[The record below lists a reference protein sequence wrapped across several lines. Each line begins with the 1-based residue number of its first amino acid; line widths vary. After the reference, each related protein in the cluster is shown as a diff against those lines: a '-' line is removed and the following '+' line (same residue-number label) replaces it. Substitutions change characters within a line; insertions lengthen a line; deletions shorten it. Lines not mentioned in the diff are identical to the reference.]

1 MKQNAHTLVYNGKVT
16 LVPYEAIHVPKYHE
30 WMKDPAIL
38 EATASE
44 PLSLEEEYEM
54 QRKWREDGD
63 KLTFIVL
70 DQAKLRDGTTSSKE
84 EEVAAMIGDVNLFLS
99 ESYDDDDDD
108 DEDDDFAPKP
118 PKEGPIPY
126 VGEVELMIA
135 EPSYRGRGFG
145 RSSLLLF
152 LLYIVDRASLIVS
165 ACSDRNCRLEK
176 LMVKIGEDNPTSLR
190 LFESVGFMK
199 AKEEPSVFR
208 EWELHFPLVEGT
220 LDRLEGLMK
229 EKEWGTE
236 DYPVTEN

>member
-1 MKQNAHTLVYNGKVT
+1 MKLNAHTVVYNGKVT

-70 DQAKLRDGTTSSKE
+70 DQAKLRDGTIGSHE
-84 EEVAAMIGDVNLFLS
+84 EEVSAMIGDVNLFLS
-99 ESYDDDDDD
+99 ESYDDGDD
-108 DEDDDFAPKP
+108 DEDDDLAPKP

-152 LLYIVDRASLIVS
+152 LLYVLNRASDIVC
-165 ACSDRNCRLEK
+165 ACSDCNCRLEK
-176 LMVKIGEDNPTSLR
+176 LMVKIGEDNQTSLK
-190 LFESVGFMK
+190 LFESIGFVK

-220 LDRLEGLMK
+220 WDRLVGLMK
-229 EKEWGTE
+229 ENEWGTE
-236 DYPVTEN
+236 AYPVTEN